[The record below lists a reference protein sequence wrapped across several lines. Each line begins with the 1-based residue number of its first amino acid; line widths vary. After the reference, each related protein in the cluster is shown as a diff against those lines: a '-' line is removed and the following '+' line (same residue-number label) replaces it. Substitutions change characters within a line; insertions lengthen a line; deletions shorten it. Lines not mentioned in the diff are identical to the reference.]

1 MDAAISFGTAILS
14 AVLGRKNISSA
25 TAGKMGTAM
34 RKAGSARK
42 QAGDVER
49 ARQTAENV
57 RAELAALNEQASTE
71 LAQLT
76 VKFNAQDE
84 ELAEIAVRPKSTD
97 IHVPVIGLA
106 WMPYSR
112 DQQGRYRPAWTS

>member
-1 MDAAISFGTAILS
+1 VG
-14 AVLGRKNISSA
+14 
-25 TAGKMGTAM
+25 
-34 RKAGSARK
+34 
-42 QAGDVER
+42 

-57 RAELAALNEQASTE
+57 RADLAALNEQASTE

-76 VKFNAQDE
+76 AKFNAQDE
-84 ELAEIAVRPKSTD
+84 VLAEIAVRPKSTD